1 VPSWWLTRGVLARL
15 LLPLAWF
22 FAALTIARRAL
33 YRTGLLRTHR
43 VDAPVIVVGNLIA
56 GGAGKTPVV
65 LALVELLRTRGYT
78 PGIVSRGHGGG
89 VDGVLLLQASTPA
102 RLAGDE
108 PTLLHLRS
116 RAPVAVGRDRVAAA
130 RALLGAHPDVDVL
143 VADDGL
149 QHWRLARDA
158 QVLVFDERGAGNGW
172 LLPAGPLRE
181 SMPDQ
186 VPPRTLV
193 VYNAGAPTTPLPGGI
208 GTRRLQG
215 LIALADWRHGG
226 QASGATLDALRGR
239 PAIAAAGVARPERF
253 FSMLRERGLTISPL
267 PLPDHHPYIT
277 LPWPA
282 DTADVVVTEKD
293 AIKLD
298 AAAVGRTRVWV
309 APLDFSLGAD
319 FAPALLALL
328 PTPRSR

>member
-22 FAALTIARRAL
+22 FGALTAARRAL
-33 YRTGLLRTHR
+33 YRTGLLAAHK

-65 LALVELLRTRGYT
+65 LALVELLRHRGYT
-78 PGIVSRGHGGG
+78 PGVVSRGYGGA

-130 RALLGAHPDVDVL
+130 RALLHAHPEVDVL
-143 VADDGL
+143 ISDDGL

-172 LLPAGPLRE
+172 LMPAGPLRE
-181 SMPDQ
+181 SMPDRL
-186 VPPRTLV
+186 PPRTLV

-215 LIALADWRHGG
+215 LVALADWRHGG
-226 QASGATLDALRGR
+226 QASGAALDTLRGR
-239 PAIAAAGVARPERF
+239 PVVAAAGVARPERF
-253 FSMLRERGLTISPL
+253 FSMLRERGLAISPL

-282 DTADVVVTEKD
+282 DTPDVVVTEKD

-328 PTPRSR
+328 PLPRSR